1 MSNCV
6 HYQGVCDHLVCP
18 RTEDKPTPVVHVQS
32 LIDARNAL
40 SVVYN
45 LGLALPGHV
54 ANHVANALH
63 KADQAIDQ
71 ALGQNNS
78 PGVTPAKTILYEDCC
93 PVRYANGHD
102 VRCPNS

>member
-1 MSNCV
+1 MSDCV

-18 RTEDKPTPVVHVQS
+18 RTEAKPTPVVHVQS

-40 SVVYN
+40 SYAYHRCGSDGPTAN
-45 LGLALPGHV
+45 LIV
-54 ANHVANALH
+54 NALH

-78 PGVTPAKTILYEDCC
+78 
-93 PVRYANGHD
+93 
-102 VRCPNS
+102 